1 MHTCVGL
8 HMRPEEGYGHSILFR
23 LACLLKEGLSLTSRV
38 RLAVI
43 NCSNPP
49 VSNSSVILCGS
60 RRFGLL
66 SSKLTRILRWL
77 SSPWFFS
84 DYSNFKN
91 ATRMWCSKYRKIRY
105 VFIEI
110 SIYKEINF
118 TCTKYPSYW
127 RTYLDSSSHV
137 GKKIHFLYCMYI
149 F

>member
-1 MHTCVGL
+1 MNTNEISTTRQSGSHTQECLQTLCSPQTFIFLQNSRRYENCSSLCMCGACTHVWI
-8 HMRPEEGYGHSILFR
+8 SIWGQRRAMGTLFLFR

-38 RLAVI
+38 RLAVR

-77 SSPWFFS
+77 SSPWFFT

-91 ATRMWCSKYRKIRY
+91 ATRMWCSK
-105 VFIEI
+105 
-110 SIYKEINF
+110 
-118 TCTKYPSYW
+118 
-127 RTYLDSSSHV
+127 
-137 GKKIHFLYCMYI
+137 
-149 F
+149 